1 MKLNKRVMYYYIYM
15 HILLTFYKN
24 MVTDSYKLILQHSK
38 RVNITCLLPPT
49 EHADKLI
56 VFKTNDNASFYHTV
70 NVTNA
75 GPEVPCYCGDV
86 DKEYRFVL
94 TNHSSSECEG
104 KYRCVFSLNGSETH
118 RHSVDVRVMPKVVT
132 FSYLGHDNKTY
143 YGCNRTKTKEEK
155 SVKLYAKVGS
165 SRIDNRN
172 TGSLS
177 FNSTKESF
185 LLAVSANKTDKVIC
199 GMSYQGITEE
209 RVISYVAS
217 KN

>member
-1 MKLNKRVMYYYIYM
+1 MKLNKRVMYYCIYI

-38 RVNITCLLPPT
+38 SVNITCLLPPT
-49 EHADKLI
+49 EHADKLT
-56 VFKTNDNASFYHTV
+56 VFKVNDNSSFSDTV

-86 DKEYRFVL
+86 DKEYKFFL
-94 TNHSSSECEG
+94 TNNSSSECEG

-118 RHSVDVRVMPKVVT
+118 KHSVDVRIMPKVVT
-132 FSYLGHDNKTY
+132 FSYLGHDDKIY

-155 SVKLYAKVGS
+155 SVKLYAKIGS
-165 SRIDNRN
+165 SRIDNRD
-172 TGSLS
+172 TGDLS

-185 LLAVSANKTDKVIC
+185 LLAVSANKTEKVIC
-199 GMSYQGITEE
+199 GMSYHGRTEE

>member
-1 MKLNKRVMYYYIYM
+1 MEAYKHIIYY
-15 HILLTFYKN
+15 LTVLIFYKIIVN
-24 MVTDSYKLILQHSK
+24 DSYKLISQHGKS
-38 RVNITCLLPPT
+38 VNITCLLPPT

-56 VFKTNDNASFYHTV
+56 VFKANDNASFYETV

-86 DKEYRFVL
+86 DKEYKLFL
-94 TNHSSSECEG
+94 TNYSSNECEG

-118 RHSVDVRVMPKVVT
+118 RHSIDVRVMPKVVT

-155 SVKLYAKVGS
+155 SVKLYAKLGG

-172 TGSLS
+172 TGGLS

-185 LLAVSANKTDKVIC
+185 LLAVPVNRTERVIC
-199 GMSYQGITEE
+199 GMSYQGRTEE
-209 RVISYVAS
+209 RVISYTAS